1 MTIHSPVHS
10 SIGTPSGGGLRHAA
24 LGLLARQRF
33 QDLFHSPHRGA
44 FHRSLAVLVRYRSLQ
59 VLSLGEWSP
68 QLPAAFHGRRRTR
81 ESSTPAPTSF
91 AYGALTPSGR
101 AFQSRSARMW
111 LVRRP
116 PCGTVLLVAQPPIHV
131 GHSPRHGCGLGSSAF
146 ARHYLRS
153 VYPFLRVLRCFSSP
167 GSLHRVYRFNAGCRP
182 ITADGLPHSGTPG
195 SQPALRLPRAFR
207 SAPRPSSACNAKA
220 STSDACSLTAQSP
233 CLFFHTTLNP
243 VARPPRP
250 TGGAGPRKVPDI
262 HHAEAREDAGPCG
275 LGAVRFLE
283 CSYLSCQR
291 ASGSPWTRTR
301 GLCLIRAAL

>member
-1 MTIHSPVHS
+1 V
-10 SIGTPSGGGLRHAA
+10 LAHAA
-24 LGLLARQRF
+24 LGLLARQGF
-33 QDLFHSPHRGA
+33 QGLFHSPHRGA

-81 ESSTPAPTSF
+81 ESITPAPRHF

-101 AFQSRSARMW
+101 AFQSRSARVG

-116 PCGTVLLVAQPPIHV
+116 PCGTVLMVAQPPIHV
-131 GHSPRHGCGLGSSAF
+131 GHSPMHGQGLGSSAF

-153 VYPFLRVLRCFSSP
+153 VCPFLRVLRCFSSP
-167 GSLHRVYRFNAGCRP
+167 GSLHRAYRFNAGCRP
-182 ITADGLPHSGTPG
+182 ITAGGLPHSGTPG
-195 SQPALRLPRAFR
+195 SRPALRLPRAFR

-243 VARPPRP
+243 VRASSAPYRR
-250 TGGAGPRKVPDI
+250 GGTPKGTDI
-262 HHAEAREDAGPCG
+262 HQAKA
-275 LGAVRFLE
+275 
-283 CSYLSCQR
+283 Q
-291 ASGSPWTRTR
+291 
-301 GLCLIRAAL
+301 